1 MVSCSTYE
9 TMNVSKARNRS
20 RGITYFARE
29 RRPVPFRQP
38 DVCSAWF
45 AGFFLDAF
53 AKYCHFIAMAKHQI
67 VLKPSAVRDLD
78 GLRRYDA
85 AMIADGM
92 ERFLSGTPTQ
102 ESKSR
107 IKRLRGVENPD
118 YRLRLG
124 EYRVFYNVDTI
135 GRRVEVLR
143 ILHKDQTPEYYEE
156 VRK

>member
-1 MVSCSTYE
+1 
-9 TMNVSKARNRS
+9 MNVSNARNRS

-29 RRPVPFRQP
+29 SCPVPFRQP

-45 AGFFLDAF
+45 AGFFLAAF
-53 AKYCHFIAMAKHQI
+53 AKYCHFIAMPKQ
-67 VLKPSAVRDLD
+67 
-78 GLRRYDA
+78 RYDA

>member
-1 MVSCSTYE
+1 
-9 TMNVSKARNRS
+9 MNVSNARNRS

-29 RRPVPFRQP
+29 SCPVPFRQP

-53 AKYCHFIAMAKHQI
+53 AKYCHFIAMAKQ
-67 VLKPSAVRDLD
+67 
-78 GLRRYDA
+78 RYDA